1 MLTKTS
7 AIVIRSMKY
16 GESKMIIDLLTQTE
30 GRVSVI
36 VNVPQSSKGRVKKH
50 FFQPMTIL
58 DVELDIRPKAQLQ
71 KLRDVRIAVPYISL
85 TTDPRKLSVALFLA
99 EFLYYATRGERDNPL
114 LFGYIS
120 SGLQWLDTC
129 TEQFAN
135 FHLVFMMRLTR
146 FIGFYPN
153 IEDYHEGDYFD
164 LRASCFCRFAPL
176 HTDYLVPEDAMLIQP
191 LMRMKYESMH
201 LFHLSHQQ
209 RNRMV
214 EIILRYYQ
222 LHVPSFGELQ
232 SLDVVRELWE

>member
-36 VNVPQSSKGRVKKH
+36 VNVPQSSKGRVKKQ

-71 KLRDVRIAVPYISL
+71 KLRDVRIAVPYMSL

-120 SGLQWLDTC
+120 SGLQWLD
-129 TEQFAN
+129 F
-135 FHLVFMMRLTR
+135 
-146 FIGFYPN
+146 
-153 IEDYHEGDYFD
+153 
-164 LRASCFCRFAPL
+164 
-176 HTDYLVPEDAMLIQP
+176 
-191 LMRMKYESMH
+191 
-201 LFHLSHQQ
+201 LS
-209 RNRMV
+209 
-214 EIILRYYQ
+214 
-222 LHVPSFGELQ
+222 
-232 SLDVVRELWE
+232 

>member
-36 VNVPQSSKGRVKKH
+36 VNVPQSSKGRVKKQ

-71 KLRDVRIAVPYISL
+71 KLRDVRIAVPYMSL

-135 FHLVFMMRLTR
+135 FHLVFMMRLSR
-146 FIGFYPN
+146 FVGFYPN
-153 IEDYHEGDYFD
+153 LEGYVPGAFFD
-164 LRASCFCRFAPL
+164 LEASSFTSLPPL
-176 HTDYLVPEDAMLIQP
+176 HANFLSAADSALVVT
-191 LMRMKYESMH
+191 LMRMTFDTMH
-201 LFHLSHQQ
+201 LFRFSRDE
-209 RNRMV
+209 RNRFTEV
-214 EIILRYYQ
+214 ILTYYR
-222 LHVPSFGELQ
+222 LHVPAFPELR
-232 SLDVVRELWE
+232 SLPVLQQLF

>member
-1 MLTKTS
+1 MLTKTG
-7 AIVIRSMKY
+7 AIVLRSMKY
-16 GESKMIIDLLTQTE
+16 GESKMIIDLLTQSE

-36 VNVPQSSKGRVKKH
+36 VNVPQSSKGRVKKQ
-50 FFQPMTIL
+50 FFQPMTVL
-58 DVELDIRPKAQLQ
+58 DVELDIRPKVQLQ
-71 KLRDVRIAVPYISL
+71 KLRDVRISVPYISL
-85 TTDPRKLSVALFLA
+85 TSNPRKLSVALFLA

-120 SGLQWLDTC
+120 SGLQWLDAC

-153 IEDYHEGDYFD
+153 TEDYHEGDYFD

-176 HTDYLVPEDAMLIQP
+176 HPDYLVPEDAMLIQP
-191 LMRMKYESMH
+191 LMRMNYESMH
-201 LFHLSHQQ
+201 LFRLSHQQ
-209 RNRMV
+209 RNRMT

>member
-1 MLTKTS
+1 MLHFS
-7 AIVIRSMKY
+7 FFHPFFSSLDAIRRPVHIDDIGFEGKSVY
-16 GESKMIIDLLTQTE
+16 NGGGNDLVGEDL
-30 GRVSVI
+30 
-36 VNVPQSSKGRVKKH
+36 VP
-50 FFQPMTIL
+50 F
-58 DVELDIRPKAQLQ
+58 VEAKVGGND
-71 KLRDVRIAVPYISL
+71 D
-85 TTDPRKLSVALFLA
+85 
-99 EFLYYATRGERDNPL
+99 G
-114 LFGYIS
+114 
-120 SGLQWLDTC
+120 LDTC

-153 IEDYHEGDYFD
+153 TEDYHDGDYFD

-176 HTDYLVPEDAMLIQP
+176 HSDYLAPEDAMLIQP
-191 LMRMKYESMH
+191 LMRMNYESMH

-209 RNRMV
+209 RNRMT

>member
-1 MLTKTS
+1 MLTKTG
-7 AIVIRSMKY
+7 AIVLRSMKY
-16 GESKMIIDLLTQTE
+16 GESKMIIDLLTQSE

-36 VNVPQSSKGRVKKH
+36 VNVPQSSKGRVKKQ
-50 FFQPMTIL
+50 FFQPMTVL
-58 DVELDIRPKAQLQ
+58 DVELDIRPKVQLQ
-71 KLRDVRIAVPYISL
+71 KLRDVRISVPYISL
-85 TTDPRKLSVALFLA
+85 TSNPRKLSVALFLA

-120 SGLQWLDTC
+120 SGLQWLDAC

-153 IEDYHEGDYFD
+153 TEDYHEGDYFD

-176 HTDYLVPEDAMLIQP
+176 HPDYLVPEDAMLIQP
-191 LMRMKYESMH
+191 LMRMNYESMH
-201 LFHLSHQQ
+201 LFRLSHQQ
-209 RNRMV
+209 RNRMT

-222 LHVPSFGELQ
+222 LHVPSFGELH